1 MKKILFFVVAMAAIF
16 AFDSCKKSEVSPTD
30 VALQSMEL
38 LKNKDY
44 KGYAELVYFADS
56 ITSDSTKLK
65 AKKES
70 YASTLEKNF
79 KQKSEKNTAAN
90 DEKPEAVKAVKVTP
104 RKRITK
110 KPE

>member
-65 AKKES
+65 AKKRAMLALWRRTS
-70 YASTLEKNF
+70 SRSLRRRVISRSTRLW
-79 KQKSEKNTAAN
+79 
-90 DEKPEAVKAVKVTP
+90 
-104 RKRITK
+104 KRTSRIL
-110 KPE
+110 